1 MDAQTC
7 LKKLQYVGVL
17 NFATVGLDKSPQVR
31 CISAVHYEPDA
42 LYFFTARGKVFC
54 RELLHDGQVQ
64 ILAYTRYK
72 EMIRVSAK
80 AVVVPEE
87 EQKKYREL
95 IFQEQPYL
103 ANVYPGSTREIGIIF
118 CVRDMQIEYFHLG
131 VHPIFRMQYTI
142 GNGEKK
148 PKGYTITGDCIG
160 CGTCA
165 GVCPQGCIEP
175 GEPFRIMQEH
185 CLHCGSCLEH
195 CPVQAVR
202 NIKEEV

>member
-1 MDAQTC
+1 MT
-7 LKKLQYVGVL
+7 
-17 NFATVGLDKSPQVR
+17 VR
-31 CISAVHYEPDA
+31 CRSGIYQIQRDDPRISKSGCSSRRRTE
-42 LYFFTARGKVFC
+42 
-54 RELLHDGQVQ
+54 
-64 ILAYTRYK
+64 
-72 EMIRVSAK
+72 
-80 AVVVPEE
+80 
-87 EQKKYREL
+87 KYREL

-165 GVCPQGCIEP
+165 GYALRDALNRENLSALCRSTVFTAG
-175 GEPFRIMQEH
+175 
-185 CLHCGSCLEH
+185 
-195 CPVQAVR
+195 VV
-202 NIKEEV
+202 

>member
-42 LYFFTARGKVFC
+42 LYFFTARGKEFC

-148 PKGYTITGDCIG
+148 NERLYDYRGLYRMWNL
-160 CGTCA
+160 CG
-165 GVCPQGCIEP
+165 GMPSG
-175 GEPFRIMQEH
+175 MH
-185 CLHCGSCLEH
+185 
-195 CPVQAVR
+195 
-202 NIKEEV
+202 